1 MAILANRT
9 RSTNNLFEFV
19 QFGIMMIKRLNIIIF
34 IVLSIHLLYF
44 AETKSLSNIALEATG
59 RCISV
64 SLMLYEQVINQ
75 INTITS
81 KIKYLN
87 DIESENIEL
96 KLEIA
101 RLKTQQ
107 SDMQSIRIENVILR
121 KLLSVVKD
129 IEYPYTTAR
138 LLTVSLTPFSHTA
151 VVGAGRSHGIELD
164 QIVTNGEWLIGRVV
178 DVSDNYAKVILISDA
193 DSRIP
198 VVSSIS
204 RERGI
209 LAGSNGRINMVY
221 LQNNHIIQKD
231 EKVVTSGDGAVYPP
245 GIVVAKIA
253 AIKQG
258 RVMVESAV
266 NLQKTD
272 FVTIY
277 SRRSKGELLLQSSGG
292 DANPILKE

>member
-9 RSTNNLFEFV
+9 RSTNNLFDFV
-19 QFGIMMIKRLNIIIF
+19 QFGIMMVKRLNIIIF

-75 INTITS
+75 INTIAS

-138 LLTVSLTPFSHTA
+138 LLAVSLTPFSHTA
-151 VVGAGRSHGIELD
+151 VVGAGRNHGIELD

-178 DVSDNYAKVILISDA
+178 DVSDSYAKVILISDA

-198 VVSSIS
+198 VVSTIS

-209 LAGSNGRINMVY
+209 LAGGNGLINMVY

-231 EKVVTSGDGAVYPP
+231 EKLVTSGDGAVYPP
-245 GIVVAKIA
+245 GIGVAKIA
-253 AIKQG
+253 AIKQEK
-258 RVMVESAV
+258 VIVESAV

-277 SRRSKGELLLQSSGG
+277 SRGSKDEFLLKSSAD